1 MGLKTYIGFSLVLL
15 IAVGVS
21 GYAVQNGEYEISA
34 WGHSLSLPIIAWVL
48 APAVVLFV
56 FSVLHLMF
64 YGSVNYCKNRGF
76 DKDELTIVETIKSI
90 LLQKDDK
97 KKFKTLGYKNVAS
110 ILNQFNIDVKDS
122 AFTSSNE
129 GLNQVVSQIKDI
141 KSGKHVNEKPLK
153 LKGDSLL
160 AKQNLINKINEQVD
174 YAVDILKKATQF
186 SPEVVR
192 VAYFNV
198 LENKSMTT
206 IKKVYNNVILDKEM
220 ALKLFLKDIDN
231 TDFGLSKEEVLKI
244 TKSLNYSKEEYVTL
258 AKLYKDGL
266 TPDKLLQLFETISE
280 DNEIAM
286 DAYFY
291 VLLELEMIDKT
302 KEILSGYPD
311 NEFVIFR
318 ALLDLK
324 DAGKHYS
331 VDDLTYI

>member
-1 MGLKTYIGFSLVLL
+1 VGLKTYIGFSLLL
-15 IAVGVS
+15 IMAVGIS
-21 GYAVQNGEYEISA
+21 GYAIQNGEYEISV
-34 WGHSLSLPIIAWVL
+34 GGYSLALPIIVWVL
-48 APAVVLFV
+48 APAIILFV

-76 DKDELTIVETIKSI
+76 DKDELTILETIKSI

-141 KSGKHVNEKPLK
+141 KAGKYVNEKSLK
-153 LKGDSLL
+153 LKPDSAL

-174 YAVDILKKATQF
+174 YAVDVLKKATQF
-186 SPEVVR
+186 SPEVSR

-198 LENKSMTT
+198 LENKTMTT
-206 IKKVYNNVILDKEM
+206 IKKVYTNVVLDKEM

-231 TDFGLSKEEVLKI
+231 SEFGLTKDEILKI
-244 TKSLNYSKEEYVTL
+244 TKSLNYSKEEYLTL

-266 TPDKLLQLFETISE
+266 TPDKLLELFEKISE
-280 DNEIAM
+280 EVEVAA
-286 DAYFY
+286 DAYLF
-291 VLLELEMIDKT
+291 VLLELEMIDKA
-302 KEILSGYPD
+302 KEVLSGYPED
-311 NEFVIFR
+311 EFTVFR

-331 VDDLTYI
+331 LDDITL

>member
-1 MGLKTYIGFSLVLL
+1 VGLKTYIGFSLLLL
-15 IAVGVS
+15 IAVGVG
-21 GYAVQNGEYEISA
+21 GYIIQDGEYQITIAEY
-34 WGHSLSLPIIAWVL
+34 SLTLPIVAWVL
-48 APAVVLFV
+48 APAIVLFV

-76 DKDELTIVETIKSI
+76 NKDEETIVETIKSI
-90 LLQKDDK
+90 LLQKEDK
-97 KKFKTLGYKNVAS
+97 KKFKTSGYKNVAS
-110 ILNQFNIDVKDS
+110 ILNQFNMDVKDS
-122 AFTSSNE
+122 AFTSSSE
-129 GLNQVVSQIKDI
+129 SLNQVVSQIKDI
-141 KSGKHVNEKPLK
+141 KAGKFVNEKPLK
-153 LKGDSLL
+153 LKSDSLL

-174 YAVDILKKATQF
+174 YAVDVLKKATQF
-186 SPEVVR
+186 SPDVTR

-231 TDFGLSKEEVLKI
+231 ADFGLSKEEILKI
-244 TKSLNYSKEEYVTL
+244 TKSLNYSKEEYITL

-266 TPDKLLQLFETISE
+266 TPDKFLQLFETISE
-280 DNEIAM
+280 DNDVAM

-302 KEILSGYPD
+302 KEVLSGYPE
-311 NEFVIFR
+311 NEYVAVR

-331 VDDLTYI
+331 MDDITYN

>member
-1 MGLKTYIGFSLVLL
+1 MGLKTYIGFSLLL
-15 IAVGVS
+15 IMAVGIS
-21 GYAVQNGEYEISA
+21 GYAIQNGEYEISV
-34 WGHSLSLPIIAWVL
+34 GGYSLALPIIVWVL
-48 APAVVLFV
+48 APAIILFV

-76 DKDELTIVETIKSI
+76 DKDELTILETIKSI

-141 KSGKHVNEKPLK
+141 KAGKYVNEKSLK
-153 LKGDSLL
+153 LKPDSAL

-174 YAVDILKKATQF
+174 YAVDVLKKATQF
-186 SPEVVR
+186 SPEVSR

-198 LENKSMTT
+198 LENKTMTT
-206 IKKVYNNVILDKEM
+206 IKKVYTNVVLDKEM

-231 TDFGLSKEEVLKI
+231 SEFGLTKDEILKI
-244 TKSLNYSKEEYVTL
+244 TKSLNYSKEEYLTL

-266 TPDKLLQLFETISE
+266 TPDKLLELFEKISE
-280 DNEIAM
+280 EVEVAA
-286 DAYFY
+286 DAYLF
-291 VLLELEMIDKT
+291 VLLELEMIDKA
-302 KEILSGYPD
+302 KEVLSGYPED
-311 NEFVIFR
+311 EFTVFR

-331 VDDLTYI
+331 LDDITL

>member
-1 MGLKTYIGFSLVLL
+1 MGLKTYIGFSLLL
-15 IAVGVS
+15 IIAVGIG
-21 GYAVQNGEYEISA
+21 GYSIQNGDYEISS
-34 WGHSLSLPIIAWVL
+34 GVYSLNLPIIAWVL

-64 YGSVNYCKNRGF
+64 YGSVNYCKYRGF
-76 DKDELTIVETIKSI
+76 NKDESTIVETIKSI
-90 LLQKDDK
+90 LLEKDDK
-97 KKFKTLGYKNVAS
+97 KKFKTPGYKNVAS

-129 GLNQVVSQIKDI
+129 GLNKVVSEIKDI
-141 KSGKHVNEKPLK
+141 KSGKYVNEKPLK
-153 LKGDSLL
+153 LKSDSVL

-174 YAVDILKKATQF
+174 YSVDVLKKATQF

-192 VAYFNV
+192 IAYFNV

-231 TDFGLSKEEVLKI
+231 TDFGLSKEEILKI
-244 TKSLNYSKEEYVTL
+244 AKNLKYSKEEYITL

-266 TPDKLLQLFETISE
+266 SPDKLLQLFETISE
-280 DNEIAM
+280 DNEVAM

-291 VLLELEMIDKT
+291 VLLELEMIDQT
-302 KEILSGYPD
+302 KETLSGYPE

-331 VDDLTYI
+331 VDDLTYN

>member
-1 MGLKTYIGFSLVLL
+1 MGLKTYIGFSLLL
-15 IAVGVS
+15 IMAVGIS
-21 GYAVQNGEYEISA
+21 GYAIQNGEYEVSV
-34 WGHSLSLPIIAWVL
+34 GGYSLALPIIVWVL
-48 APAVVLFV
+48 APAIILFV

-76 DKDELTIVETIKSI
+76 DKDELTILETIKSI

-129 GLNQVVSQIKDI
+129 GLNHTVSQIKDI
-141 KSGKHVNEKPLK
+141 KAGKYVNEKSLK
-153 LKGDSLL
+153 LKPDSAL

-174 YAVDILKKATQF
+174 YAVDVLKKATQF
-186 SPEVVR
+186 SPEVSR

-198 LENKSMTT
+198 LENKTMTT
-206 IKKVYNNVILDKEM
+206 IKKVYTNVVLDKEM

-231 TDFGLSKEEVLKI
+231 SEFGLTKEEILKI
-244 TKSLNYSKEEYVTL
+244 TKSLNYSKEEYLTL

-266 TPDKLLQLFETISE
+266 TPDKLLELFEKISE
-280 DNEIAM
+280 EVEVAA
-286 DAYFY
+286 DAYLF
-291 VLLELEMIDKT
+291 VLLELEMIDKA
-302 KEILSGYPD
+302 KEVLSGYPED
-311 NEFVIFR
+311 EFTVFR

-331 VDDLTYI
+331 LDDITL

>member
-1 MGLKTYIGFSLVLL
+1 VGLKTYIGFSLLLL
-15 IAVGVS
+15 IAVGIG
-21 GYAVQNGEYEISA
+21 GYAIQNGEYEITV
-34 WGHSLSLPIIAWVL
+34 WKYTLNLPIIFWIL
-48 APAVVLFV
+48 APAIVLFI

-76 DKDELTIVETIKSI
+76 NKDEATIIETIKSI
-90 LLQKDDK
+90 LLQKEDK
-97 KKFKTLGYKNVAS
+97 KKFKTSGYKNVAS
-110 ILNQFNIDVKDS
+110 ILNQFNMDVKDS

-141 KSGKHVNEKPLK
+141 KSGKYVNEKPLK
-153 LKGDSLL
+153 LNLNSAL

-174 YAVDILKKATQF
+174 YAVDILKKSDQF
-186 SPEVVR
+186 SEDVVR
-192 VAYFNV
+192 VAYLNV
-198 LENKSMTT
+198 LDNKSMTT
-206 IKKVYNNVILDKEM
+206 IKKVYSNVKLDKEM

-231 TDFGLSKEEVLKI
+231 TDFGLSKEEILKI
-244 TKSLNYSKEEYVTL
+244 TKNLNYSKEEYITL

-280 DNEIAM
+280 ENEVAM

-291 VLLELEMIDKT
+291 VLLELEMIEKA
-302 KEILSGYPD
+302 KELLSGYPED
-311 NEFVIFR
+311 EFVLFR

-331 VDDLTYI
+331 VDDITYN